1 MNSVNDNPTP
11 TDRAFPETVL
21 GRTALCAIAWYPERS
36 ASEAEWSFQQ
46 DLAWCLAPLPSV
58 AKGDELRRLVVATI
72 IDPTRHR
79 SDLVLALQA
88 IAADDR
94 VSPGVAESDLP
105 GR

>member
-11 TDRAFPETVL
+11 NDRAFTETVL

-36 ASEAEWSFQQ
+36 ASEAEWSFQK
-46 DLAWCLAPLPSV
+46 DLAWCLAPLQSGDG
-58 AKGDELRRLVVATI
+58 GDELRRLVVATI

-88 IAADDR
+88 IAADHR
-94 VSPGVAESDLP
+94 VSPAVVGGDLP